1 MQDEPTQ
8 GDLEREPDRTES
20 LVIML
25 LLQAGHPWPWSVAEL
40 TRELGDELAATDA
53 VLGLQAAGLL
63 NRIGQFVFPTRSAAR
78 FEQLTRAL
86 G

>member
-8 GDLEREPDRTES
+8 GDPDREVDRTES
-20 LVIML
+20 VVMML
-25 LLQAGHPWPWSVAEL
+25 LLQTGHPWPWSVYEL
-40 TRELGDELAATDA
+40 ERELGRDLATADA
-53 VLGLQAAGLL
+53 VLGLEAAGLL

-78 FEQLTRAL
+78 FEELKRAL